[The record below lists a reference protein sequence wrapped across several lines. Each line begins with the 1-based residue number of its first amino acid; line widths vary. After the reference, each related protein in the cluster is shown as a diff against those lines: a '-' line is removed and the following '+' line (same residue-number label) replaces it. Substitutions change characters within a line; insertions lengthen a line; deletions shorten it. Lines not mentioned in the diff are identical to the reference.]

1 MTNLPTLKLPVPQL
15 FSWYMSPQHH
25 FHFIRRPRP
34 QARDVA
40 IVHPDKGDNRHKV
53 SEEQMSRRMPEV
65 VGRYEH
71 GERPEETDENEGGE
85 VPGLE
90 FEDTDNGMSE

>member
-1 MTNLPTLKLPVPQL
+1 
-15 FSWYMSPQHH
+15 
-25 FHFIRRPRP
+25 
-34 QARDVA
+34 
-40 IVHPDKGDNRHKV
+40 
-53 SEEQMSRRMPEV
+53 MSRGMPEV

-90 FEDTDNGMSE
+90 FEDTENGM